1 MGFGDNDHTIRGLM
15 GFIEITSREFTIEN
29 VYETE
34 EPPITKGDGIKL
46 KKRFILFYILN
57 LSIRKVIL

>member
-1 MGFGDNDHTIRGLM
+1 VGFGDNDHASRGLM
-15 GFIEITSREFTIEN
+15 GFIEITSREFTIED

-34 EPPITKGDGIKL
+34 EPLITKGDGIKL